1 MKKIFKLFLRTLQV
15 VFVFLLLFYVVS
27 PLWKSASAF
36 KDTFMTLKPLSLV
49 AGIIILS
56 LVIICYP
63 FLWKFI
69 LGSLGYGIKSRTAVI
84 SWIYSNIGKYMPGK
98 VWQFIGRTAL
108 TKKVKPEITL
118 FTVFLEVAISFSAA
132 VMVFF
137 LRFMVV
143 KNMPILWL
151 VYAAFLFLILL
162 LVQHPKV
169 VSFVLR
175 IFAKLRRQEFC
186 VSSMKLSIKNSI
198 MLFFAYFVLWVFTG
212 FSFWIMIQGS
222 KINVGLLDAVTT
234 YPISWILGYLFL
246 IAPAGLG
253 VREGVLMSLL
263 KGIYPETVASAYSV
277 LTRIALVTSDF
288 LLFFVIWL
296 LNILKWKGE
305 A

>member
-49 AGIIILS
+49 AGIVILS

-69 LGSLGYGIKSRTAVI
+69 LGSFGYGIKSRTAVI

-143 KNMPILWL
+143 KNMPILWFI
-151 VYAAFLFLILL
+151 YAAFLFLILL

-175 IFAKLRRQEFC
+175 IFAKLRKQEFC
-186 VSSMKLSIKNSI
+186 VSSMKLSIKNSV

>member
-69 LGSLGYGIKSRTAVI
+69 LGSFGYGIKSRTAVI

-186 VSSMKLSIKNSI
+186 VSSMKLSIKNSV

>member
-69 LGSLGYGIKSRTAVI
+69 LGSFGYGIKSRTAVI

-175 IFAKLRRQEFC
+175 VFAKLRKQEFC

>member
-15 VFVFLLLFYVVS
+15 VFVFLLLVYVVS

-49 AGIIILS
+49 AGIVILS

-143 KNMPILWL
+143 KNMPILWFI
-151 VYAAFLFLILL
+151 YAAFLFLILL

-175 IFAKLRRQEFC
+175 IFAKLRKQEFC
-186 VSSMKLSIKNSI
+186 VSSMKLSIKNSV

>member
-1 MKKIFKLFLRTLQV
+1 MKKTLKFLLKVLQV
-15 VFVFLLLFYVVS
+15 IFVLLLLYYVVS

-36 KDTFMTLKPLSLV
+36 KNTFMTLRPLLLV
-49 AGIIILS
+49 AGIVILS

-63 FLWKFI
+63 FLWRFI
-69 LGSLGYGIKSRTAVI
+69 LSSLGHKIDTRTAVI

-98 VWQFIGRTAL
+98 VWQFVGRTAL
-108 TKKVKPEITL
+108 TRSIKPEITL

-137 LRFMVV
+137 LRFLVV

-151 VYAAFLFLILL
+151 AYASALFIILL
-162 LVQHPKV
+162 FIQHPKV
-169 VSFVLR
+169 VCFILK
-175 IFAKLRRQEFC
+175 IFAKLRRQDFHGNS
-186 VSSMKLSIKNSI
+186 VMLSVKKNV
-198 MLFFAYFVLWVFTG
+198 MLFFAYFVLWILTG
-212 FSFWIMIQGS
+212 FSFWVMIGGS
-222 KINVGLLDAVTT
+222 KINVRLLDAVTT

-253 VREGVLMSLL
+253 VRESVLMSLL
-263 KGIYPETVASAYSV
+263 KGIYPETVASAYSI

-288 LLFFVIWL
+288 LLFFIIWL
-296 LNILKWKGE
+296 LNTLKWKGE

>member
-143 KNMPILWL
+143 KNMPILWFI
-151 VYAAFLFLILL
+151 YAAFLFLILL

-175 IFAKLRRQEFC
+175 IFAKLRKQEFC
-186 VSSMKLSIKNSI
+186 VSSMKLSIKNSV

-296 LNILKWKGE
+296 LNISKWKGE

>member
-15 VFVFLLLFYVVS
+15 VFVFLLLVYVVS

-49 AGIIILS
+49 AGIVILS

-143 KNMPILWL
+143 KNMPILWFI
-151 VYAAFLFLILL
+151 YAAFLFLILL

-175 IFAKLRRQEFC
+175 IFAKLRKQEFC
-186 VSSMKLSIKNSI
+186 VSSMKLSIKNSV

-222 KINVGLLDAVTT
+222 KINVRLLDAVTT